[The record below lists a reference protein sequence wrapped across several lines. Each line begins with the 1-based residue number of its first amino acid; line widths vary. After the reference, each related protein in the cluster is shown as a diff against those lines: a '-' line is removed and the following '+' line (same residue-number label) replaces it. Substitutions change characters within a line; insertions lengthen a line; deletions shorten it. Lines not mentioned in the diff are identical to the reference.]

1 MTKMRKKSQISWED
15 NHLQVTKNLAWYDLF
30 LVIQHDPIDPV
41 DNIAR
46 EIPFLFG
53 DHIPQDN

>member
-1 MTKMRKKSQISWED
+1 MTKMRKKRQISWEEI
-15 NHLQVTKNLAWYDLF
+15 HHQVTKNFPLYL
-30 LVIQHDPIDPV
+30 LLVVIQHDPIDPV